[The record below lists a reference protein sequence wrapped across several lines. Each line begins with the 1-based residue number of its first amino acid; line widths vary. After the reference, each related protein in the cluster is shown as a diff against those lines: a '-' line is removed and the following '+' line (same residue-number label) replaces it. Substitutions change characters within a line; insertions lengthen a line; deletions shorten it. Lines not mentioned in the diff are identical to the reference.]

1 MSDPNQEWQPP
12 SPPDLENP
20 EAAGETMSTA
30 ATLTGIFFEPGRTFA
45 AFPEIGDI
53 SNLDE
58 DNRMR
63 AMKGLILL
71 VLTIGVTAL
80 VYQRIDMGQ
89 YIRDKMER
97 SQRNASQ
104 TEQQKEMGVKIG
116 KIVGAIG
123 IPASVPLTIAAG
135 AGLYMLGVMAFGGS
149 ISYKQS
155 LAVWVYSSLPPAI
168 LGSVVAVLVLF
179 LKASDTIDPEH
190 LLVTNPGAFMGPE
203 SSPVLVAVLSQFDL
217 LRFAGLVLAAIGLRK
232 VARISSGSAWGVV
245 LGFYLIRAV
254 LAIASAA
261 IFGG

>member
-20 EAAGETMSTA
+20 EAAGETMSTT

-45 AFPEIGDI
+45 A
-53 SNLDE
+53 L
-58 DNRMR
+58 R
-63 AMKGLILL
+63 ARPRFLVAGLILL
-71 VLTIGVTAL
+71 ILTIGVTAL

-97 SQRNASQ
+97 SPRNANQ

-149 ISYKQS
+149 ISYKRS

-179 LKASDTIDPEH
+179 LKAPDTIDPEH

>member
-12 SPPDLENP
+12 SPPDLETP
-20 EAAGETMSTA
+20 EAGGETMSTPS
-30 ATLTGIFFEPGRTFA
+30 TLTGIFFEPGGTFA
-45 AFPEIGDI
+45 ALRVHPRFLVAE
-53 SNLDE
+53 
-58 DNRMR
+58 
-63 AMKGLILL
+63 LILL
-71 VLTIGVTAL
+71 LLTIGVTPL

-97 SQRNASQ
+97 SQRNANQ
-104 TEQQKEMGVKIG
+104 TDQQKEMGVKIG

-149 ISYKQS
+149 ITYKRS
-155 LAVWVYSSLPPAI
+155 LAVWVYSSLPPAV

-179 LKASDTIDPEH
+179 LKAPDTIDPEH
-190 LLVTNPGAFMGPE
+190 LLVTNPGAFMGAE

-245 LGFYLIRAV
+245 LGLYLIRAV